1 MIMSSSVPTGTVLDK
16 MGTARDELLE
26 RIVAEVAVH
35 GLADRSMRELAAG
48 VGSSHRMLLYHFGS
62 RDGLVAAIVAA
73 TEAAQRDALREL
85 AVDADSPADLVRRLW
100 TRVSSPELR
109 PFVRL
114 FFETL
119 ATQARTPGAA
129 TDPTADWLEA
139 VRGLGPVAGGYD
151 DTDTRLGIA
160 VMRGLLVDVLATGDV
175 AAAAAALE
183 RYLSLAGAPATGRS
197 AR

>member
-1 MIMSSSVPTGTVLDK
+1 
-16 MGTARDELLE
+16 MGIARDELLE
-26 RIVAEVAVH
+26 RIVAEVATN

-85 AVDADSPADLVRRLW
+85 SVDAASPAELVRRLW
-100 TRVSSPELR
+100 DRVSTPELR

-119 ATQARTPGAA
+119 ATQARTPGTA
-129 TDPTADWLEA
+129 TDPTEDWLDT
-139 VRGLGPVAGGYD
+139 VRHLGSVAAGTD

-160 VMRGLLVDVLATGDV
+160 VMRGLLIDVLATGDV
-175 AAAAAALE
+175 ESATAALD
-183 RYLSLAGAPATGRS
+183 RYLELAAPRPATTARSGR
-197 AR
+197 

>member
-1 MIMSSSVPTGTVLDK
+1 
-16 MGTARDELLE
+16 MGIARDELLD

-35 GLADRSMRELAAG
+35 GLADRSMRELAAS

-62 RDGLVAAIVAA
+62 RDGLVAAIVGF

-85 AVDADSPADLVRRLW
+85 AVGARSPADLVRQLW
-100 TRVSSPELR
+100 ARVSSPELR

-119 ATQARTPGAA
+119 ATQARSPGRA
-129 TDPTADWLEA
+129 TDPTADWLDA
-139 VRGLGPVAGGYD
+139 VRGLGPVAEAYD

-175 AAAAAALE
+175 QAATAALE
-183 RYLSLAGAPATGRS
+183 RHLAASQTQSSVA
-197 AR
+197 

>member
-1 MIMSSSVPTGTVLDK
+1 
-16 MGTARDELLE
+16 MGIARDELLD
-26 RIVAEVAVH
+26 RIVAEVARH

-48 VGSSHRMLLYHFGS
+48 VGSSHRMLLYHFDS

-73 TEAAQRDALREL
+73 TEDAQRDTLREL
-85 AVDADSPADLVRRLW
+85 AVEADSPADLVRQLW
-100 TRVSSPELR
+100 ARVSSPELR

-119 ATQARTPGAA
+119 ATQARSPAAA
-129 TDPTADWLEA
+129 TDPTADWLDA
-139 VRGLGPVAGGYD
+139 VRGLGPVADGYD

-175 AAAAAALE
+175 QAATAALE
-183 RYLSLAGAPATGRS
+183 RHLALADAPAATRRA

>member
-1 MIMSSSVPTGTVLDK
+1 
-16 MGTARDELLE
+16 MGIARDELLE
-26 RIVAEVAVH
+26 RIVAEVATN

-85 AVDADSPADLVRRLW
+85 ATGTDSPADLVRGLW
-100 TRVSSPELR
+100 ARVSAPELR

-129 TDPTADWLEA
+129 TDPTADWLDT
-139 VRGLGPVAGGYD
+139 VHDLGPVADGSD

-160 VMRGLLVDVLATGDV
+160 VVRGLLVDVLATGDV
-175 AAAAAALE
+175 DAATAALE
-183 RYLSLAGAPATGRS
+183 RYLELAEPRRAATARGAR
-197 AR
+197 

>member
-1 MIMSSSVPTGTVLDK
+1 
-16 MGTARDELLE
+16 MGIARDELLE
-26 RIVAEVAVH
+26 RIVAEVATN

-85 AVDADSPADLVRRLW
+85 ATGTDSPADLVRGLW
-100 TRVSSPELR
+100 ARVSAPELR

-119 ATQARTPGAA
+119 ATQARTPGAG
-129 TDPTADWLEA
+129 TDPTADWLDT
-139 VRGLGPVAGGYD
+139 VHDLGPAADGSD

-160 VMRGLLVDVLATGDV
+160 VMRGLLIDVLATGDLD
-175 AAAAAALE
+175 AATAALE
-183 RYLSLAGAPATGRS
+183 RYLELAEPRRTATARGAR
-197 AR
+197 